1 MEYPTPDLA
10 RTPSA
15 DTEGVHNAYA
25 CSSSFK
31 SMASKLDYLGKI
43 AKYGEMLSLI
53 QNCEKERRAATDAL
67 PPEVRDRQHEEA
79 LQLIG
84 NLKTSVQSV
93 LEHAS
98 RYHHVTVIFYPNP
111 WTFRL
116 TLFESATKPIMKWR
130 ITPSATVWL
139 DGGKLSKKSKSKK
152 TRRSKKSRKTRKS
165 NRI

>member
-25 CSSSFK
+25 CSSNFK

-53 QNCEKERRAATDAL
+53 QNCEKERRAATDAR
-67 PPEVRDRQHEEA
+67 PPEARDRQHEEA
-79 LQLIG
+79 IQLIG
-84 NLKTSVQSV
+84 NLKRIMEDV
-93 LEHAS
+93 LKHAD
-98 RYHHVTVIFYPNP
+98 RYHHAEVIFYPKP
-111 WTFRL
+111 WTFKL
-116 TLFESATKPIMKWR
+116 TVFDSAVRPIMTWR
-130 ITPSATVWL
+130 ITSSVARATI
-139 DGGKLSKKSKSKK
+139 GGKLSKKSKSKK
-152 TRRSKKSRKTRKS
+152 TRKSKKSRKTRKL